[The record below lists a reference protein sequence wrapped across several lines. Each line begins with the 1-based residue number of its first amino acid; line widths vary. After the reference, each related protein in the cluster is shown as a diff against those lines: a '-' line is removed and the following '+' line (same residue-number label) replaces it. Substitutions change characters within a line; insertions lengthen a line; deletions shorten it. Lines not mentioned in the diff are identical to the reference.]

1 MSPPRGISMISLK
14 CTFLKTQSRL
24 FFSLARYKNAFEQ
37 NRKEEAKLKAV
48 AQISFE
54 SQGSETA
61 LGPFVHDFY
70 LSVEV

>member
-24 FFSLARYKNAFEQ
+24 LFSLARDKYAFEQ
-37 NRKEEAKLKAV
+37 NRKEEAKLKAG

-54 SQGSETA
+54 SQ
-61 LGPFVHDFY
+61 
-70 LSVEV
+70 